1 MSHSVDEHYA
11 AYTRTERKARKEH
24 RCCACK
30 ETIERGHR
38 YVYVTAV
45 FEGTVDVYKRCVR
58 CEKIFQTLVDKLS
71 DRDEWPDEDLNCG
84 HVWEDNDIGAL
95 PSEVAELAFLSPS
108 EAQAQ
113 IPKHPQLLP
122 LKGPTT

>member
-58 CEKIFQTLVDKLS
+58 CEHIFQLLVDKLAG
-71 DRDEWPDEDLNCG
+71 RDEWPDEDLNCG
-84 HVWEDNDIGAL
+84 HVWGEDHDGD
-95 PSEVAELAFLSPS
+95 PPPEVAALAFLSQS
-108 EAQAQ
+108 EAQSQ
-113 IPKHPQLLP
+113 IPKNPEVHP
-122 LKGPTT
+122 KGPTT